1 MVLGLK
7 RLLADSAVALVF
19 AFCLQDFGRPQDNK
33 FYGVYRQGALGADGR
48 KPAWDALRSVAS
60 SPDLAP
66 TSERPLVYDSALYV
80 GGKDAVADETSFAPF
95 ATFQQVWFL
104 RNNGTTTWG
113 PGYTLAFTGGERLGA
128 PERVPLPPCAP
139 GQETPVAV
147 PFTAAGA
154 PGRYISVWQPCNPQ
168 GELFGQ
174 VVWLIINVLPVAV
187 GTAAGAVGAAG
198 AVPGVDGS
206 WLPMTGSLP
215 VTSHAPSH
223 GAGAAA
229 PVRATRSLQEA
240 LRWLVRLGVIYE
252 GALEKL
258 PSGGDAE
265 EVALAV
271 DAAVEAARRQLEAL
285 LAE

>member
-1 MVLGLK
+1 
-7 RLLADSAVALVF
+7 
-19 AFCLQDFGRPQDNK
+19 
-33 FYGVYRQGALGADGR
+33 
-48 KPAWDALRSVAS
+48 
-60 SPDLAP
+60 
-66 TSERPLVYDSALYV
+66 
-80 GGKDAVADETSFAPF
+80 
-95 ATFQQVWFL
+95 
-104 RNNGTTTWG
+104 
-113 PGYTLAFTGGERLGA
+113 
-128 PERVPLPPCAP
+128 
-139 GQETPVAV
+139 VAV

-187 GTAAGAVGAAG
+187 GTAAGAAGAAG

-215 VTSHAPSH
+215 VTAHAAPH